1 MELSELETPCI
12 VIDVEQARRNVIAM
26 QKAVNEAGCRL
37 RPHIKTHKMPFFA
50 RMQVEAGAVG
60 ITCAKVSEAELMAD
74 GGLDDIFIAYPLVG
88 AFRIRRAV
96 ALAKR
101 VKRLI
106 LAVDSIEG
114 AAALNQA
121 ALAENMRL
129 ETRLEI
135 DTGAKRT
142 GVLMRNASLLAEN
155 IARLPGLRLTGLY
168 TFKSLNYQGEATRD
182 NELAAREEA
191 ELLVETA
198 TAIRNKGIT
207 IEDISGGSSP
217 TGLAVA
223 RTGAVNEVRPGTYI
237 FKDLML
243 CDEGV
248 AKPEELAARFAATVV
263 SCPGEDYAIIDGG
276 TKCFPTDV
284 PLNTAPF
291 FYTAYAY
298 VEGMEYLH
306 LNRMNEE
313 HGIITSST
321 GKTGLRVGQTLSL
334 LPLHVCTAINM
345 QNSVYLWEQGTMR
358 REPVSAR
365 GMLV

>member
-1 MELSELETPCI
+1 MELSNLETPCI
-12 VIDVEQARRNVIAM
+12 IINVEQAWQNIVAM
-26 QKAVNEAGCRL
+26 QQAVSEAGCRL

-50 RMQVEAGAVG
+50 RMQMEAGAAG
-60 ITCAKVSEAELMAD
+60 ITCAKVSEAERMAD

-88 AFRIRRAV
+88 AFRIRRAI
-96 ALAKR
+96 ALVKQ

-106 LAVDSIEG
+106 LAIDSFEG
-114 AAALNQA
+114 AAALSHA
-121 ALAENMRL
+121 AIIENMCFEVRL
-129 ETRLEI
+129 EV

-142 GVLMRNASLLAEN
+142 GALMRNAVLLAEN
-155 IARLPGLRLTGLY
+155 IARLPGLRLTGIY
-168 TFKSLNYQGEATRD
+168 TFKSLNYQGEATCD

-191 ELLVETA
+191 ELLAETA
-198 TAIRNKGIT
+198 RAIRNKGIALK
-207 IEDISGGSSP
+207 DISGGSSP

-223 RTGAVNEVRPGTYI
+223 KTGAVNEVRPGTYI

-243 CDEGV
+243 CNEGV
-248 AKPEELAARFAATVV
+248 AKPEEIAARFVATVV
-263 SCPGEDYAIIDGG
+263 SCPCEEYAIIDGG

-298 VEGMEYLH
+298 VEGMEHLR

-313 HGIITSST
+313 HGIISSIT

-334 LPLHVCTAINM
+334 LPLHICTAINM
-345 QNSVYLWEQGTMR
+345 QNNVYLWEQGITH

-365 GMLV
+365 GMLI